1 MEYGR
6 EAFAYGT
13 REEIIAEL
21 SNNLGAQRSE
31 RRQQQA
37 ADAIEA
43 IEAGAPTVRMGKIRY
58 IVLPQQYLVE
68 LRTKESGTVSFD
80 RIEADSDAEAWDLA
94 RKLDYST
101 ERVTAIYSAIPEG

>member
-6 EAFAYGT
+6 EVLAYGT
-13 REEIIAEL
+13 RDEIIAEL

-43 IEAGAPTVRMGKIRY
+43 IEAGATSVRMGKIRY

-68 LRTKESGTVSFD
+68 LRTEDTETVLFE

-94 RKLDYST
+94 RKLDYSSK
-101 ERVTAIYSAIPEG
+101 RVTAIYSAIPEG